1 MFTPRSLD
9 DPQPVRRPVER
20 AAVVLRRF
28 QRGLH
33 SVQPEKSLH
42 HRDRARWV
50 LFLRRV
56 AEIIKDCEY
65 AAGDIAVEAFGVVRR
80 DQAVAPPPE
89 DKGRQLQFWDA
100 VRETAGLALPESIN
114 QRTTVAFALVDRDGA
129 IHHLEGHATGHPTR
143 VAEYLRHER
152 LIRKAKTS
160 ADEALA
166 YAARVIWHRQ
176 RRAADKRRKLE
187 ALSHPRYFSYFLDA
201 AK

>member
-1 MFTPRSLD
+1 MAQATDSPIPNPTLPTRPLPLACCVGTGFV
-9 DPQPVRRPVER
+9 PVIY
-20 AAVVLRRF
+20 
-28 QRGLH
+28 H
-33 SVQPEKSLH
+33 S
-42 HRDRARWV
+42 
-50 LFLRRV
+50 
-56 AEIIKDCEY
+56 
-65 AAGDIAVEAFGVVRR
+65 
-80 DQAVAPPPE
+80 
-89 DKGRQLQFWDA
+89 
-100 VRETAGLALPESIN
+100 
-114 QRTTVAFALVDRDGA
+114 
-129 IHHLEGHATGHPTR
+129 TR